1 LRPTCASRERSWEGR
16 VVAVSHGSL
25 WGLGGGSRLISK
37 DGRTASLRRYVAIR
51 RVIRQFVHGTAILG
65 VLGLVV
71 WSAILAKEAKSA
83 PVLAAV
89 ETTTLENGGMV
100 TEAAYFAP
108 FVERGIAEM
117 AEADPTPELPTVA
130 DQSPKSVAKA
140 DSKMARLLADPS
152 VRFFDGRPVRPAKK
166 MWMTVTGYSPDE
178 RSCPG
183 TADNLTST
191 LHHVTT
197 NGFKLVAADPRV
209 LAYGSMLTIEGYDNG
224 QIVPVLDCGGAI
236 KGRRLDLLFPT
247 HEEARKWGRK
257 RILVTV
263 WEYADGKP
271 AGNVR
276 KAR

>member
-1 LRPTCASRERSWEGR
+1 MIC
-16 VVAVSHGSL
+16 
-25 WGLGGGSRLISK
+25 K
-37 DGRTASLRRYVAIR
+37 DGCTASLRRYVAIR
-51 RVIRQFVHGTAILG
+51 RAIRQAVHGTALLG
-65 VLGLVV
+65 ILGLVV

-89 ETTTLENGGMV
+89 RTTTFENGGRV

-108 FVERGIAEM
+108 IVERGIAEV
-117 AEADPTPELPTVA
+117 AEADLTPELMPVVDEA
-130 DQSPKSVAKA
+130 PKLAAKP

-209 LAYGSMLTIEGYDNG
+209 LPYGSMLTIDGYDNG

-247 HEEARKWGRK
+247 HEQARKWGRK

-263 WEYADGKP
+263 WEYVDGKP

>member
-1 LRPTCASRERSWEGR
+1 M
-16 VVAVSHGSL
+16 
-25 WGLGGGSRLISK
+25 
-37 DGRTASLRRYVAIR
+37 
-51 RVIRQFVHGTAILG
+51 HGTALLG
-65 VLGLVV
+65 ILGLVV

-89 ETTTLENGGMV
+89 ETTRLEHGGMV
-100 TEAAYFAP
+100 TEAAYLAP
-108 FVERGIAEM
+108 IVERRMAEM
-117 AEADPTPELPTVA
+117 AEGDPMPELAPDVAGAPKTVA
-130 DQSPKSVAKA
+130 KPDT
-140 DSKMARLLADPS
+140 KMARLLADPS

-166 MWMTVTGYSPDE
+166 MWMTVTGYSPDA

-247 HEEARKWGRK
+247 HEQARKWGRK

>member
-1 LRPTCASRERSWEGR
+1 M
-16 VVAVSHGSL
+16 
-25 WGLGGGSRLISK
+25 ISK
-37 DGRTASLRRYVAIR
+37 EGFTGSLRRYVAIR
-51 RVIRQFVHGTAILG
+51 RAIRQALHATALVG

-83 PVLAAV
+83 PLLASV
-89 ETTTLENGGMV
+89 ETTILEHDGIV
-100 TEAAYFAP
+100 TDASFFSP
-108 FVERGIAEM
+108 IVEREDPVSAEL
-117 AEADPTPELPTVA
+117 AADPLPPALPSQVA
-130 DQSPKSVAKA
+130 TAPTL
-140 DSKMARLLADPS
+140 SKFEKLLSDPS

-166 MWMTVTGYSPDE
+166 MWMTVTGYSPDA
-178 RSCPG
+178 RSCGG
-183 TADNLTST
+183 TDDNLTST

-197 NGFKLVAADPRV
+197 NGSKLVAADPR
-209 LAYGSMLTIEGYDNG
+209 LLPYGSMLTVEGYDQG

-247 HEEARKWGRK
+247 HEQARQWGVK

-276 KAR
+276 KKR

>member
-1 LRPTCASRERSWEGR
+1 M
-16 VVAVSHGSL
+16 
-25 WGLGGGSRLISK
+25 ISK
-37 DGRTASLRRYVAIR
+37 DTRTASLRRYVAIR
-51 RVIRQFVHGTAILG
+51 RVIRQLVHGTALLG

-89 ETTTLENGGMV
+89 ETTALENDGIV
-100 TEAAYFAP
+100 SDAAYFAP
-108 FVERGIAEM
+108 IVEREEETIEETATTPSP
-117 AEADPTPELPTVA
+117 EAASVVGEAQATTTSPAALSPA
-130 DQSPKSVAKA
+130 DAKMQ
-140 DSKMARLLADPS
+140 KLLTDPS

-166 MWMTVTGYSPDE
+166 MWMTVTGYSPDA
-178 RSCPG
+178 RSCGG
-183 TADNLTST
+183 TDDNLTST

-197 NGFKLVAADPRV
+197 NAFKLVAADPRV
-209 LAYGSMLTIEGYDNG
+209 LAYGSMLTVDGYDSN

-247 HEEARKWGRK
+247 HEQARQWGVK

-276 KAR
+276 KKR